1 MNPTDAG
8 QPCGRPSGPQWF
20 PDGPEGPSYIRIL
33 MLAGAF
39 GASSLLLAVVALLRA
54 ANNAPAQDEEG
65 VSSKTTAAAT
75 GEDSPPVASPKD
87 DPSPVL
93 KPRHE
98 SGQRLFKTWQDNART
113 DGKIPGGAL
122 RSLAEAVTNFIRL
135 NPTHERVPQLT
146 EFLKRIG
153 AFAT

>member
-1 MNPTDAG
+1 MAR
-8 QPCGRPSGPQWF
+8 QGRLVAVLSQNLNRRGV
-20 PDGPEGPSYIRIL
+20 SVA
-33 MLAGAF
+33 LAAI
-39 GASSLLLAVVALLRA
+39 ALAVGAGIAVPIAMLRA

-65 VSSKTTAAAT
+65 VSSKTTAAAA
-75 GEDSPPVASPKD
+75 GADPPRGASPKV
-87 DPSPVL
+87 DPSSVL
-93 KPRHE
+93 KPGHE

-122 RSLAEAVTNFIRL
+122 RSLADAVTNFIRL
-135 NPTHERVPQLT
+135 NPTHECVPQLT